1 MRKLNFQV
9 LQNSIGTVIVDIS
22 DSFLTILALALR
34 LAAVL
39 CELIEAKWASQ
50 WQRYF
55 KTWIWI
61 PITAYFLE

>member
-1 MRKLNFQV
+1 MTGIIIPVQTTFIVSFCFMRKLNFQV

-39 CELIEAKWASQ
+39 CELIEAK
-50 WQRYF
+50 
-55 KTWIWI
+55 
-61 PITAYFLE
+61 